1 MDVAEIGK
9 APISAAQPAGADPS
23 YEPEFEKL
31 QAEID
36 KLSMPTIGGPGID
49 WEAVAKLATT
59 ILTTKG
65 KHLPTA
71 AYMAVALFKMNAIP
85 GMSDGVT
92 LLADM
97 TTTYWEDLFP
107 PKKRMRG
114 RVNALIWFRDQVQ
127 AYFDSY
133 TTDAAFP
140 KDVLDRLVGGFSTL
154 DEFIA
159 QNAPDGPGMRDLA
172 EFAKRIP
179 VEAPPQEA
187 APEPE
192 PAPASDAQGAQG
204 GQPQAQAQAAG
215 TSGSAQPRAAAPP
228 SGPVSTDPSVSLE
241 ACLGQMIGTAA
252 LLLAADCGDPRA
264 YTLNRLG
271 AWLKVDGLPPA
282 DNGQTM
288 IPAPDENIKSSIA
301 QLVSGRQFEE
311 AARRAES
318 QVPVYLFWLD
328 LSRLSA
334 QALDSLGAKGAPA
347 LEALKA
353 QTALYVARLKGID
366 KMSFSDGTPFA
377 DAETRTWLKSIALGS
392 GQSVDAGPSDSPL
405 AKALE
410 EAQALSAQKKFMEAV
425 TRLQEAL
432 RQSRSGRERFDGLIA
447 MAGMLSQSGRADLAG
462 PNIEELL
469 DLVGQYKLELWEPD
483 TALRGLLAAYD
494 VLSVDG
500 SDQGKA
506 QMHQVLSRIA
516 RINPAAAMRVSG

>member
-49 WEAVAKLATT
+49 WETVAKLATT

-85 GMSDGVT
+85 GMADGVT
-92 LLADM
+92 LLSDM

-140 KDVLDRLVGGFSTL
+140 KDMLDRLAGGFGTL

-192 PAPASDAQGAQG
+192 PAPAGDAQGEQG
-204 GQPQAQAQAAG
+204 GQPQTQTA
-215 TSGSAQPRAAAPP
+215 GSAQPRPAAPP
-228 SGPVSTDPSVSLE
+228 SGPVSTDPAVSLE
-241 ACLGQMIGTAA
+241 ACLGQMTGTAA

-353 QTALYVARLKGID
+353 QTALYVSRLKGID

-377 DAETRTWLKSIALGS
+377 DAETRTWLKSIALGA

-494 VLSVDG
+494 VLSVDA

-506 QMHQVLSRIA
+506 QLHQVLSRIA